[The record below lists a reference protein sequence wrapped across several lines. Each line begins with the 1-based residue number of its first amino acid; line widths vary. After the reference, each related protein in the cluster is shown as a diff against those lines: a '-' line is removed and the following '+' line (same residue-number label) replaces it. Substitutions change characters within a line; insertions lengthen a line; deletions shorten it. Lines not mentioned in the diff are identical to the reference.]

1 MKTKQI
7 FSYALVALI
16 AVILFNMFGNNTSRR
31 LSRQSYQGDYGI
43 SAPSMS
49 ADSFSL
55 KSSGSAIESS
65 PMPTGGP
72 RMTTLD
78 THVVLIVKSIEN
90 AMSGIETQVR
100 QVGGFVVSKNQ
111 NSQTEG
117 GYGFVSARVPR
128 DKVAATV
135 SYLKNNSA
143 KVISVNENGNDITEQ
158 FKDTQARLATLYE
171 TKTAIEQILASAT
184 ASKDLKALLEAQRE
198 IMNIQSQIDQEK
210 GQENY
215 LKEAA
220 QTTLISA
227 EFRTDEYALPYNPD
241 TGWAPDKV
249 FKNAVRSLV
258 LFARS
263 LGTAAIWALVYT
275 PVLAIGAVIAIVILR
290 QYKKYTKQI

>member
-7 FSYALVALI
+7 FSYALVAI
-16 AVILFNMFGNNTSRR
+16 VAVVLFNMFGGSNRR
-31 LSRQSYQGDYGI
+31 LYRQNYQGDYGV
-43 SAPSMS
+43 SAPGMNADLFSM
-49 ADSFSL
+49 
-55 KSSGSAIESS
+55 KSSGVAVESS
-65 PMPTGGP
+65 PMPSGGP

-78 THVVLIVKSIEN
+78 THVVLIVKNIEN
-90 AMSGIETQVR
+90 AMVGIEAQVR

-128 DKVAATV
+128 DKVAETV
-135 SYLKNNSA
+135 SYLKTNSA
-143 KVISVNENGNDITEQ
+143 KVISIDENGNDITEQ

-198 IMNIQSQIDQEK
+198 VMNIQSQIDQEK

-263 LGTAAIWALVYT
+263 LGTVAIWALVYT
-275 PVLAIGAVIAIVILR
+275 PVLAVGAIIAIVILK
-290 QYKKYTKQI
+290 QYKKYTKRV

>member
-7 FSYALVALI
+7 FSYILVALLAI
-16 AVILFNMFGNNTSRR
+16 VLFSMFSTNIGRSM
-31 LSRQSYQGDYGI
+31 SRQSYQGEYGMP
-43 SAPSMS
+43 APSMS
-49 ADSFSL
+49 ADSISL
-55 KSSGSAIESS
+55 KSSGGITESS
-65 PMPTGGP
+65 QMPSGGS
-72 RMTTLD
+72 RMTKLD
-78 THVVLIVKSIEN
+78 TYVVLIVKDIGD
-90 AMSGIETQVR
+90 AMGGIEAQVK
-100 QVGGFVVSKNQ
+100 QVGGFVVSKSQ
-111 NSQTEG
+111 DSQTEG
-117 GYGFVSARVPR
+117 GYGFVSARIPR
-128 DKVAATV
+128 DKVAKTV
-135 SYLKNNSA
+135 NYLKNNSA
-143 KVISVNENGNDITEQ
+143 KVISVNESGNDITEQ
-158 FKDTQARLATLYE
+158 FKDTQARLSTLYD
-171 TKTAIEQILASAT
+171 TKTAIEQILASAS

-258 LFARS
+258 LFGRS

-275 PVLAIGAVIAIVILR
+275 PVLAIGAVIAVAILK
-290 QYKKYTKQI
+290 QYRKYTK